1 MSGVNAVE
9 VITEALGRHYAV
21 SFGVC
26 LCGWRTTLTKI
37 GESWR
42 PEFDAHQASVI
53 AALPNIAIL
62 PLPEQ
67 DAPNTWSA
75 LPGFRNP
82 VELTPLDSYPIRHSG
97 DVITNVEG
105 ARYLAARLLAAAR
118 AGGES

>member
-1 MSGVNAVE
+1 MSTVNAVE
-9 VITEALGRHYAV
+9 VIAEALAKHHAV
-21 SFGVC
+21 GMGVC
-26 LCGWRTTLTKI
+26 NCGWSTETKL
-37 GESWR
+37 GHSWR
-42 PEFDAHQASVI
+42 EKHEAHQAAVI